1 MQSVL
6 YVIGALGSKDTSA
19 KVNIKSR
26 TAVFL
31 PLPRCISI
39 NILSCVSACQTAVHK
54 KCHDKLLTKCPE
66 SGKQSENTIVSICSS
81 SILQFLFHV
90 QFEFRTS
97 EIFLARYKWRSMVYN
112 LFNFSFNE
120 NRDLCFL
127 VQVCTKECRTRINC
141 VCLFIQ
147 NDV

>member
-97 EIFLARYKWRSMVYN
+97 EIFLARYSDDRWFTIYPIFP
-112 LFNFSFNE
+112 L
-120 NRDLCFL
+120 
-127 VQVCTKECRTRINC
+127 TRTEIC
-141 VCLFIQ
+141 VSWYKFVPRNVELE
-147 NDV
+147 

>member
-26 TAVFL
+26 TAIFL

-90 QFEFRTS
+90 QFEFQRVKF
-97 EIFLARYKWRSMVYN
+97 FLQDIVTMVYN
-112 LFNFSFNE
+112 LSNFSFNE